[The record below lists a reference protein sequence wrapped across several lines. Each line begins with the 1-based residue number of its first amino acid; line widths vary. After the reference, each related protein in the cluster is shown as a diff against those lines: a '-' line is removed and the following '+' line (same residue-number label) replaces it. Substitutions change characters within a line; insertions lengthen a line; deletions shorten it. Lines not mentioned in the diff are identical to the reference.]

1 MACSA
6 AASAA
11 FWCALAFAT
20 RAVVT
25 TPTTTEIAPII
36 GIAAFIAV
44 PRLATPV
51 AAIFEEAPIA
61 VIANEAVFSPATS
74 LTIATSAR
82 PLTATV
88 TATIA
93 AANIPFTIGE
103 PFIQSTTAVNA
114 VNTFDIAG
122 ASIWP
127 KLALSDFTDSCKPAC
142 TASSLIA
149 AFSRVP

>member
-36 GIAAFIAV
+36 GIAVLIAV
-44 PRLATPV
+44 PR
-51 AAIFEEAPIA
+51 
-61 VIANEAVFSPATS
+61 PATAMVVALTLAMS
-74 LTIATSAR
+74 FTIATTAR
-82 PLTATV
+82 AFTATV
-88 TATIA
+88 MAAIA
-93 AANIPFTIGE
+93 AASKPLRIGE
-103 PFIQSTTAVNA
+103 LLILSTRF
-114 VNTFDIAG
+114 VNTVRTAETAG
-122 ASIWP
+122 ASISP

-142 TASSLIA
+142 TASSLIE